1 MSIKKYIRTI
11 DKLTKLKRDIEIYK
25 NVEEITKEVKSSS
38 FVDYEDLKTLK
49 KSIDLLGVK
58 DLKKLS
64 KNLLNLVCIDNKKML
79 KRSIEQEKEYNL
91 KNEMINEILKRERKN
106 QNERK

>member
-1 MSIKKYIRTI
+1 MSIKKYIKTI

-38 FVDYEDLKTLK
+38 FNDYEDLKTLK

-64 KNLLNLVCIDNKKML
+64 KNLLNLVCVDNKKML